1 MTSQPLPP
9 ARLLAGAALLGAGLP
24 ALVALLLPQ
33 RSEVS
38 YAVPVLLVLL
48 LVVVVSAVGGLRVA
62 VPGAVAG
69 VLALN
74 WWFTPPYGSLVV
86 ADGDHAVVLAVF
98 VSTALVVA
106 GVTGLAARRSVEARR
121 AQDEASALSSLAG
134 AALSEQTTLTTL
146 LERVRSAFASDGVA
160 LLDEGRTV
168 ESVGDLTGQVQ
179 AAAVAGEGLELQL
192 HGATALGLDR
202 ALLTTFAEAAATA
215 LEGRRLAQ
223 RAAEAAALRAA
234 ERTRSALLQAVGHDL
249 RTPLATLRTSTEG
262 LALPGLDDADRH
274 ALAETAAEAT
284 GRLTALVDNLLDAS
298 RLEAGVVTARLETVP
313 LADLV
318 DRALLGLAGV
328 DRVHQD
334 LPEDLPPVRTDL
346 GLTERVLGNLLQN
359 ALRYSPAGT
368 VVTVRGRTAAGAVQC
383 DVVDHGPGL
392 PDGVDPFQPFQ
403 RFTDRN
409 DTGLGLGLAI
419 AQGFAQ
425 TVGGTLVARRTE
437 GGGTTMRLTL
447 PVAS

>member
-1 MTSQPLPP
+1 MTPQPLPP
-9 ARLLAGAALLGAGLP
+9 ARLVAGALLLALGLP
-24 ALVALLLPQ
+24 VLVALLVPQ
-33 RSEVS
+33 RGDVS

-62 VPGAVAG
+62 VPGAVLG

-86 ADGDHAVVLAVF
+86 ADGDQAVVLAVF

-106 GVTGLAARRSVEARR
+106 GVTGLAARRSAEAKR

-146 LERVRSAFASDGVA
+146 LERVRAAFGSEGVA
-160 LLDEGRTV
+160 LLDDGALV
-168 ESVGDLTGQVQ
+168 ESSGDVTAPLQ
-179 AAAVAGEGLELQL
+179 AEASAGADLVLRL
-192 HGATALGLDR
+192 HGASALGLDR
-202 ALLTTFAEAAATA
+202 GLLTTFAEAAATA
-215 LEGRRLAQ
+215 LEGRRLAR

-262 LALPGLDDADRH
+262 LALPGLDDGDRA
-274 ALAETAAEAT
+274 ALVETAAEAT
-284 GRLTALVDNLLDAS
+284 GRLSSLVDDLLDAS
-298 RLEAGVVTARLETVP
+298 RLEAGVVTARLEPVP
-313 LADLV
+313 LADVV
-318 DRALLGLAGV
+318 DRALLGLVGV

-334 LPEDLPPVRTDL
+334 LPDDLPPVLTDL

-368 VVTVRGRTAAGAVQC
+368 VVTVRGRTAGDAVQC
-383 DVVDHGPGL
+383 DVIDHGPGL
-392 PDGVDPFQPFQ
+392 PSGVDPFQPFQ
-403 RFTDRN
+403 RFSDRN

-419 AQGFAQ
+419 ALGFTQ

-447 PVAS
+447 PVPS